1 MKYNLV
7 VGYIDVT
14 SISCLHIRCRMDMVR
29 DHVSINGPQRAG
41 GVGSGEDWDLSI
53 PNFEKTVEHGGVCL

>member
-1 MKYNLV
+1 
-7 VGYIDVT
+7 
-14 SISCLHIRCRMDMVR
+14 MVR
-29 DHVSINGPQRAG
+29 DHVSINGPQRAV